1 MLALITAAALAAAPV
16 PPAPT
21 IPTGETLKQAILSRD
36 AEFFEL
42 YFTGC
47 DPERLMTML
56 TPDLE
61 FYHDKGGFAFRD
73 AEAMVA
79 DYAKTC
85 AAKKAPDAWRSR
97 RALVPATVRIDPI
110 PGYGAIEDG
119 EHYFYEG
126 QSDGPQ
132 KRVGYGRFTIVWV
145 LSPDGWRLSR
155 CLSFA
160 HRPEPKEATK

>member
-1 MLALITAAALAAAPV
+1 MLAMFAAAALATA
-16 PPAPT
+16 PAPPVT
-21 IPTGETLKQAILSRD
+21 LPTAVALKQAILSRD
-36 AEFFEL
+36 AEFFAL

-47 DPERLMTML
+47 DPGRLRTML
-56 TPDLE
+56 APDLE
-61 FYHDKGGFAFRD
+61 FYHDKGGFAFRG

-126 QSDGPQ
+126 QGDGLQ

-160 HRPEPKEATK
+160 HRPALEEAAK

>member
-1 MLALITAAALAAAPV
+1 MLAMFAAAALAAT
-16 PPAPT
+16 PAPPVA
-21 IPTGETLKQAILSRD
+21 IPAGEALKQAILSRD

-47 DPERLMTML
+47 DPARLRTML
-56 TPDLE
+56 APDME
-61 FYHDKGGFAFRD
+61 FYHDKGGFAFRG

-85 AAKKAPDAWRSR
+85 AAKAAPNAWRSR
-97 RALVPATVRIDPI
+97 RSLVPATLRIDPI

-126 QSDGPQ
+126 QGGGPQ
-132 KRVGYGRFTIVWV
+132 RRVGYGRFTIVWA

-160 HRPEPKEATK
+160 HKPAPEEAAK